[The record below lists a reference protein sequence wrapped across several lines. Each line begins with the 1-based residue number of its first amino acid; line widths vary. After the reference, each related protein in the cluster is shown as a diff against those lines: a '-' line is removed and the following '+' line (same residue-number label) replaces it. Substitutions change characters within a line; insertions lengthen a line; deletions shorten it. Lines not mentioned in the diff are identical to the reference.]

1 MGLWL
6 SKNNYFFFLKNS
18 CIIKLVNI
26 MKKIL
31 SFILIFIIFIG
42 KVDALNLDISSK
54 NAILYNM
61 DSGEVIYEK
70 NSDEKVS
77 IASLTKI
84 MTALIT
90 LENVENLD
98 ERVIII
104 EKDFEG
110 LIEANA
116 VTAGFTKGE
125 VVTYKD
131 LLYGLLLPSGAD
143 AAKALARLVAGSEEK
158 FIEKMNDKVKKMNLK
173 QTNFSTVIGLDDV
186 NNYSTAREL
195 SLIFKEALKNK
206 NFKNI
211 LTTKEY
217 TTSDGKLKFKS
228 TIQSNA
234 KKYNIDVP
242 YILGGKTGTTTD
254 AGLCLATIAKANNVN
269 YMLVTLGALY
279 DKKAPH
285 NIEDAKVIYDYF
297 IENYGNQKIVD
308 KQKSFKKIKVKYS
321 DQESLNLYPTKSIT
335 KYLENDYDKKNVKL
349 VYDGK
354 EEITPFDKKGS
365 KIGTLKIYYQ
375 DKLIDTQNIILNE
388 NLHFNTFNFIK
399 ENILIVAGILI
410 VIIFVI
416 VLKKHK

>member
-1 MGLWL
+1 
-6 SKNNYFFFLKNS
+6 
-18 CIIKLVNI
+18 

-90 LENVENLD
+90 IENVENLD
-98 ERVIII
+98 ERVILI
-104 EKDFEG
+104 ENDFEG

-125 VVTYKD
+125 VVTYRD

-158 FIEKMNDKVKKMNLK
+158 FIQKMNDKVKKMNLK

-186 NNYSTAREL
+186 NNYSTAKEV

-206 NFKNI
+206 DFKTI

-217 TTSDGKLKFKS
+217 TTSDSKLKFKS

-234 KKYNIDVP
+234 KKYNIDIP

-297 IENYGNQKIVD
+297 IKNYGNQKIID

-321 DQESLNLYPTKSIT
+321 DQESLKLYPTKNIT
-335 KYLENDYDKKNVKL
+335 KYLENNYDKNNIKL
-349 VYDGK
+349 VYNGK
-354 EEITPFDKKGS
+354 EEVTSFDKKGS

-388 NLHFNTFNFIK
+388 NLHFNILSFIK
-399 ENILIVAGILI
+399 QNILIVAGIL
-410 VIIFVI
+410 VLIISII
-416 VLKKHK
+416 VLKIAR

>member
-1 MGLWL
+1 
-6 SKNNYFFFLKNS
+6 
-18 CIIKLVNI
+18 

-54 NAILYNM
+54 NAVLYNM

-186 NNYSTAREL
+186 NNYSTAREV

>member
-1 MGLWL
+1 
-6 SKNNYFFFLKNS
+6 
-18 CIIKLVNI
+18 

-42 KVDALNLDISSK
+42 KVNALNLDVSSK

-90 LENVENLD
+90 IENVENLD
-98 ERVIII
+98 ERVILI
-104 EKDFEG
+104 ENDFEG

-125 VVTYKD
+125 VVTYRD

-158 FIEKMNDKVKKMNLK
+158 FIQKMNDKVKKMNLK

-186 NNYSTAREL
+186 NNYSTAKEV

-206 NFKNI
+206 DFKTI

-217 TTSDGKLKFKS
+217 TTSDSKLKFKS

-234 KKYNIDVP
+234 KKYNIDIP

-297 IENYGNQKIVD
+297 IKNYGNQKIID

-321 DQESLNLYPTKSIT
+321 DQESLKLYPTKNIT
-335 KYLENDYDKKNVKL
+335 KYLENNYDKNNIKL
-349 VYDGK
+349 VYNGK
-354 EEITPFDKKGS
+354 EEVTSFDKKGS

-388 NLHFNTFNFIK
+388 NLHFNILSFIK
-399 ENILIVAGILI
+399 QNILIVAGIL
-410 VIIFVI
+410 VLIISII
-416 VLKKHK
+416 VLKIAR